1 VAKPDI
7 YTVERVFRRPG
18 LIDKRVNLLA
28 VVDDPEALA
37 LVERASRDHGMDTV
51 SRSGVAEAL
60 KDIREL
66 RPDAVVV
73 DLQAQGTN
81 GIELLRA
88 IREVYPSCAVIL
100 VTGQT
105 SVDSTI
111 EAVKLGVI
119 DCLSRPPDL
128 DRLRDA
134 LTTVVKAIERRETR
148 LKQDAQAA
156 RQAEFHGLIGRSAPM
171 QDLFDAI
178 RRLAPHAWSLIVAGE
193 PGTGKELVARALHQA
208 GPRRDLRFVTLNCP
222 TAGVTLFES
231 ALFGHVR
238 GAFAGAIETRVGA
251 FEEADG
257 GTLFLDEIANVPPDI
272 QPKLLR
278 AVETGQAQPLGA
290 VEARRFDVRVI
301 AATARDLRAE
311 VAAGRLQRDFI
322 KRVSAVRLNVPA
334 LRERREDI
342 PLLTAAFL
350 HDYSLRTNRAI
361 SGLTTAAE
369 RVLQHARWDGNVREL
384 KDVVERACSMS
395 DSRLLGERE
404 ILASIAATSGETIS
418 RASAEANDNGADT
431 DLLSSAQRRQI
442 ERVLTRVGGNK
453 TEAARL
459 LGISRRALYRWL
471 ERLGS
476 TARR

>member
-1 VAKPDI
+1 
-7 YTVERVFRRPG
+7 
-18 LIDKRVNLLA
+18 
-28 VVDDPEALA
+28 
-37 LVERASRDHGMDTV
+37 
-51 SRSGVAEAL
+51 
-60 KDIREL
+60 
-66 RPDAVVV
+66 
-73 DLQAQGTN
+73 
-81 GIELLRA
+81 
-88 IREVYPSCAVIL
+88 
-100 VTGQT
+100 
-105 SVDSTI
+105 
-111 EAVKLGVI
+111 
-119 DCLSRPPDL
+119 
-128 DRLRDA
+128 
-134 LTTVVKAIERRETR
+134 
-148 LKQDAQAA
+148 
-156 RQAEFHGLIGRSAPM
+156 
-171 QDLFDAI
+171 
-178 RRLAPHAWSLIVAGE
+178 
-193 PGTGKELVARALHQA
+193 
-208 GPRRDLRFVTLNCP
+208 
-222 TAGVTLFES
+222 
-231 ALFGHVR
+231 
-238 GAFAGAIETRVGA
+238 
-251 FEEADG
+251 
-257 GTLFLDEIANVPPDI
+257 
-272 QPKLLR
+272 
-278 AVETGQAQPLGA
+278 
-290 VEARRFDVRVI
+290 
-301 AATARDLRAE
+301 
-311 VAAGRLQRDFI
+311 
-322 KRVSAVRLNVPA
+322 LNVPA

>member
-1 VAKPDI
+1 MAKPDI

-37 LVERASRDHGMDTV
+37 LVERASRDHGIDV
-51 SRSGVAEAL
+51 ASRGGVAEAL
-60 KDIREL
+60 KDIRDL

-119 DCLSRPPDL
+119 DCLNRPPDL
-128 DRLRDA
+128 DRLREV
-134 LTTVVKAIERRETR
+134 LTTVVKGIERRETR

-156 RQAEFHGLIGRSAPM
+156 RLAEFHGLIGRSAPI

-178 RRLAPHAWSLIVAGE
+178 RRLAPHAWGLIVVGE
-193 PGTGKELVARALHQA
+193 PGTGKELVARALHQV
-208 GPRRDLRFVTLNCP
+208 GPRRDQRFVTLNCS
-222 TAGVTLFES
+222 TAGSLFES

-257 GTLFLDEIANVPPDI
+257 GTLFLDEIANVPPDV

-278 AVETGQAQPLGA
+278 AVETGEVQPMGA
-290 VEARRFDVRVI
+290 VDARRFDVRVI

-350 HDYSLRTNRAI
+350 HDYSVRTNRAI
-361 SGLTTAAE
+361 TGLTTAAE

-404 ILASIAATSGETIS
+404 ILAAIAATSGDTIS
-418 RASAEANDNGADT
+418 RASEANDAGAET

-471 ERLGS
+471 ERLG
-476 TARR
+476 TPARR

>member
-1 VAKPDI
+1 M
-7 YTVERVFRRPG
+7 YTVERVLRHPA
-18 LIDKRVNLLA
+18 LLEKRVNLLA
-28 VVDDPEALA
+28 VVDAPEALA
-37 LVERASRDHGMDTV
+37 LVERASRDHGLDVV
-51 SRSGVAEAL
+51 SRSGVADAL

-73 DLQAQGTN
+73 DLQTPGTN

-88 IREVYPSCAVIL
+88 MRDVYPSCAVIL
-100 VTGQT
+100 VTGQA

-111 EAVKLGVI
+111 EAVKLGVL
-119 DCLSRPPDL
+119 DCLSRPPEF

-134 LTTVVKAIERRETR
+134 LTTVVKGIGRRETR

-156 RQAEFHGLIGRSAPM
+156 RQFEFHGIIGRSAPM

-178 RRLAPHAWSLIVAGE
+178 RRLAPHAWSLIIAGE
-193 PGTGKELVARALHQA
+193 AGTGKELVARALHRV
-208 GPRRDLRFVTLNCP
+208 GPRRDQRFVTLHCS
-222 TAGVTLFES
+222 TAGATLLES

-238 GAFAGAIETRVGA
+238 GAFAGAIEARVGA

-257 GTLFLDEIANVPPDI
+257 GTLFLDEIAHVPPSV

-278 AVETGQAQPLGA
+278 AIETGEAQPMGA
-290 VEARRFDVRVI
+290 VDARRFDVRVI
-301 AATARDLRAE
+301 AGTARDLRAE

-350 HDYSLRTNRAI
+350 YEYALRTNGAI

-369 RVLQHARWDGNVREL
+369 RVLQHASWDGNIREL

-404 ILASIAATSGETIS
+404 ILAAIAVVSGETVA
-418 RASAEANDNGADT
+418 RASAEAHDGGRET